1 MKIGNSINKAIGNT
15 LNKGAS
21 TNFVTGALKKA
32 LQNPPKYA
40 GTMLIATIVSKDIVN
55 GFLYTYQS
63 WNNKKIPENKRKFVA
78 ALDAMN
84 CIFMV
89 GGQLGIGYLIDKGLT
104 PWLQKKYNGYSEDPI
119 TKVTTPVKH
128 SKSPLAY
135 DNVHKLAE
143 NSLKNYVDDV
153 AKYDTKALSKEV
165 INGLSGKYKSMATG
179 ISIIVTALATTAL
192 VKRTITPLI
201 TTPLA
206 GWLKDKY
213 LDKPKVGAKKVEPKS
228 DKKPKEAPNLDDKLL
243 DHSTAPWNYSNQP
256 ADKATFKK
264 ISAK

>member
-1 MKIGNSINKAIGNT
+1 MKIGNSINNALGKT

-21 TNFVTGALKKA
+21 TKFVTSALKKA
-32 LQNPPKYA
+32 LENPPKYA
-40 GTMLIATIVSKDIVN
+40 GTMLVATIVSKDIVN

-63 WNNKKIPENKRKFVA
+63 WNNKKIPEDKRKFVA

-104 PWLQKKYNGYSEDPI
+104 PWLQKKYTGYSEDPI
-119 TKVTTPVKH
+119 TKIKTPVEH

-135 DNVHKLAE
+135 DNVFKETE
-143 NSLKNYVDDV
+143 NALKNHVNDIS
-153 AKYDTKALSKEV
+153 KYDVKELSHEI
-165 INGLSGKYKSMATG
+165 INSKLKGKYKSMATG

-192 VKRTITPLI
+192 VKRTITPLV

-213 LDKPKVGAKKVEPKS
+213 LDPKPKNKPEHDRVYYEWASTGPKYDNTFDKTSFSKVSSKQS
-228 DKKPKEAPNLDDKLL
+228 
-243 DHSTAPWNYSNQP
+243 
-256 ADKATFKK
+256 
-264 ISAK
+264 